1 LENLKTTEHIS
12 NDFSLKSL
20 QDVEKEHIK
29 KVLAVNEWN
38 KTRAAK
44 VLGISRVSL
53 ISKVKKYNL
62 E

>member
-1 LENLKTTEHIS
+1 
-12 NDFSLKSL
+12 
-20 QDVEKEHIK
+20 VEKEHIK